1 MVAVKTSLLLIIC
14 HFGGLFICR
23 IISQRHFVDV
33 LSVME
38 PLASV
43 AQLRLNMK
51 PERDNFTIPKIV
63 ADVVFEEIV
72 IAFGKNQVCGFWPLC
87 VYAALVF
94 MIFIYCSNS

>member
-1 MVAVKTSLLLIIC
+1 MTVKTSLLSSLS
-14 HFGGLFICR
+14 F
-23 IISQRHFVDV
+23 FVHLLVKLLWTVVNFV

-63 ADVVFEEIV
+63 ANVVFEEIV
-72 IAFGKNQVCGFWPLC
+72 IVFGKQQVCGFFNLFLFNVLFFTC
-87 VYAALVF
+87 E
-94 MIFIYCSNS
+94 MSFID